1 MNNHTW
7 SPSLNRDWVDSADG
21 SSEPGNSA
29 DVAPDV
35 GNSAEGLPEVGNS
48 AES

>member
-7 SPSLNRDWVDSADG
+7 SPSLNSDWVDSTGGA
-21 SSEPGNSA
+21 SEPGNSV

-35 GNSAEGLPEVGNS
+35 GNSAEGPSEVDNS
-48 AES
+48 AEC